1 MKRTSLL
8 GRTGEAAAWAISAVA
23 WALSF
28 TAQMQLAGAHGFTT
42 WEVWAWPATTD
53 LAGLT
58 GMLIALDQARR
69 NGSTV
74 VAWLIAVAAAA
85 VMVAANIG
93 AAVGDPVAMM
103 LHAWPPSI
111 ALASWFLLV
120 HVRRAPKQTQTDD
133 TEEHI
138 ETTTPAPIPVDI
150 SEPVVALPVS
160 SNGRVRK
167 RTSARAARRTSG
179 DRVRAL
185 LTRHGDELTPD
196 IVSRRLKVSRR
207 HAGRLL
213 AAARQSRVVEEV
225 YQS

>member
-42 WEVWAWPATTD
+42 WAVWAWPATTD

-74 VAWLIAVAAAA
+74 VAWLIALAAAA

-120 HVRRAPKQTQTDD
+120 HVRRAPKMRQSEDID
-133 TEEHI
+133 A
-138 ETTTPAPIPVDI
+138 PAEPVI
-150 SEPVVALPVS
+150 SEVKSEPVKALPVVP
-160 SNGRVRK
+160 NGRARK
-167 RTSARAARRTSG
+167 RTARRTPRSNSG

-185 LTRHGDELTPD
+185 IARHGTDLNAD
-196 IVSRRLKVSRR
+196 MVARRLRVSRR
-207 HAGRLL
+207 HAQRLL
-213 AAARQSRVVEEV
+213 RDAVKITT
-225 YQS
+225 